1 MSDARLENDGII
13 GENFLLKAESR
24 IVHASENNRKLMGC
38 AELVTVLLCDSVK
51 VDRTMSCVYNMLA
64 ELSRFPECE
73 MA

>member
-1 MSDARLENDGII
+1 MSDSRLENDGII